1 MVSITRILC
10 PVDFSECS
18 RHALD
23 CAVGLARWY
32 GAEMTAL
39 HVVPSITAPV
49 PPTGEGLYPPLV
61 FSPEDLEQFR
71 TELETFARVPDAPA
85 LDRQVVQGSVTGE
98 IVRLAKEL
106 PADLVV
112 MGTHGRSG
120 FERLM
125 LGSVTEKVLRK
136 ASCPVLTVPARAPVV
151 APVNGLFNR
160 VLCAVDFSPASLRAL
175 ALAQSLAGEAAARL
189 CVLHVLEPVSVFEPV
204 AATGPGTPAVSAELR
219 REVRHRIEGLI
230 GADTRAF
237 TDVAE
242 LVASGKPYQEILRTA
257 GEQRSD
263 LIVMGAHGGHAGLS
277 AFGSTTNHVVRQALC
292 PVLTVRA

>member
-10 PVDFSECS
+10 PVDFSDFS

-23 CAVGLARWY
+23 WATGIARWY
-32 GAEMTAL
+32 DAEISAL
-39 HVVPSITAPV
+39 HVVPPITAPA

-61 FSPEDLEQFR
+61 FSAEDLQQFR
-71 TELETFARVPDAPA
+71 TELDTFAHAPDMPA
-85 LDRQVVQGSVTGE
+85 LDTQVVQGNVAGE
-98 IVRLAKEL
+98 IVRLATGL

-125 LGSVTEKVLRK
+125 LGSVTERVLRK
-136 ASCPVLTVPARAPVV
+136 SPCPVLTVPARAPVV
-151 APVNGLFNR
+151 VPVNGLFGR
-160 VLCAVDFSPASLRAL
+160 IICAVDFSPVSLHAL

-204 AATGPGTPAVSAELR
+204 VATGPKLPAASADLCR
-219 REVRHRIEGLI
+219 KARHRIEELI
-230 GADTRAF
+230 GDDTRAF

-242 LVASGKPYQEILRTA
+242 VVVAGKPYQEILRVA
-257 GEQRSD
+257 SEQSAD
-263 LIVMGAHGGHAGLS
+263 LIVIGVHGGHAGLP

-292 PVLTVRA
+292 PVLTVRP